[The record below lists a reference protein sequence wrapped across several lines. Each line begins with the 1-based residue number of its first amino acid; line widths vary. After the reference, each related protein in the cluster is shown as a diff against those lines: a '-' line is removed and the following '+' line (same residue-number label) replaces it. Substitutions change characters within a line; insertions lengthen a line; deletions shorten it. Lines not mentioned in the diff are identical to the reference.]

1 LFIMALANADGIART
16 PAIGYVLIEFPL
28 ILFFSFVSLFILT
41 WVRIV
46 RATKNLDYGNA
57 PWLPFARVMTAFSAL
72 FVLGVFVL
80 MVILYSTIVN
90 APTYVCE
97 GTFLVLDTG
106 TSFAIIMT
114 YRSIFSAVEL
124 VLGVVLLKIGTELV
138 LIFRK
143 FSKKITVPL
152 GKQIKIGLAVYAGAF
167 GLFAQAIYYLVIT
180 ATRNPYQSIY
190 LSLSILLVD
199 EIIPA
204 LCFLS
209 CLITLPSISKLSSLG
224 TSATGVGKT
233 KTGSSDTSPKVS
245 GGVSGGGA
253 SVS

>member
-1 LFIMALANADGIART
+1 MGENH
-16 PAIGYVLIEFPL
+16 
-28 ILFFSFVSLFILT
+28 
-41 WVRIV
+41 
-46 RATKNLDYGNA
+46 RATKNLDYGND
-57 PWLPFARVMTAFSAL
+57 PWLPFARVMTAVGVF
-72 FVLGVFVL
+72 FVLGVFIL

-124 VLGVVLLKIGTELV
+124 VLGIVLLKIGTELV

-209 CLITLPSISKLSSLG
+209 CLITLPAMSKLSSFG
-224 TSATGVGKT
+224 TF
-233 KTGSSDTSPKVS
+233 GSSGSGKSTPSSGAGSKAS
-245 GGVSGGGA
+245 GGGVSGGGVSGGA